1 MLGTSVFP
9 AYKPPAKHT
18 GEDFG
23 VLYLY
28 RQTGNS
34 FICKGQ
40 DLDLEID
47 EGFEDFT
54 EDEPLSSTALVT
66 ADPTVV
72 APAADENSDEE
83 EVIVHHISLVF
94 IITSLSV

>member
-1 MLGTSVFP
+1 MFP
-9 AYKPPAKHT
+9 TYLPPAKHT

-28 RQTGNS
+28 RQTGNN
-34 FICKGQ
+34 FVCKGQ
-40 DLDLEID
+40 DLDSVID

-54 EDEPLSSTALVT
+54 EDEPLSSTAAVT

-72 APAADENSDEE
+72 APATDENSDEE
-83 EVIVHHISLVF
+83 EVNV
-94 IITSLSV
+94 